1 MRPWRASLQV
11 GTALSLSASGR
22 NAVVCTAASRRVLAY
37 SITPPHNAKG
47 LKAGSAGHLR
57 ASRTR
62 DPRSTLYIIWGAHHG
77 PPPPPAYVDDGS
89 HSKPFVIITLLVLVV
104 ITIGCIGGIC
114 YMCCDGGAQGQGE
127 RRRSSAKP
135 AALPSQKSARQIMR
149 ENREGRGA
157 QVYGKLG
164 NLAVQQTTPAKP
176 ALTMKSP
183 MKLKDYKASLQG
195 GGQAA
200 TMH

>member
-1 MRPWRASLQV
+1 MAPHVQSLAQ
-11 GTALSLSASGR
+11 A
-22 NAVVCTAASRRVLAY
+22 
-37 SITPPHNAKG
+37 
-47 LKAGSAGHLR
+47 
-57 ASRTR
+57 
-62 DPRSTLYIIWGAHHG
+62 
-77 PPPPPAYVDDGS
+77 
-89 HSKPFVIITLLVLVV
+89 LLVLVV

-157 QVYGKLG
+157 QVFGKLG
-164 NLAVQQTTPAKP
+164 SLAVQQTTPAKP

>member
-1 MRPWRASLQV
+1 
-11 GTALSLSASGR
+11 
-22 NAVVCTAASRRVLAY
+22 
-37 SITPPHNAKG
+37 
-47 LKAGSAGHLR
+47 
-57 ASRTR
+57 
-62 DPRSTLYIIWGAHHG
+62 
-77 PPPPPAYVDDGS
+77 
-89 HSKPFVIITLLVLVV
+89 
-104 ITIGCIGGIC
+104 
-114 YMCCDGGAQGQGE
+114 
-127 RRRSSAKP
+127 
-135 AALPSQKSARQIMR
+135 MR

-195 GGQAA
+195 GGQAT